1 MHAGKRPERSLAAY
15 GAYLRSLP
23 FSNEQGLRMLIGAAL
38 REAAA
43 RGVVLRPLFSY
54 YSFHG
59 CAWAVCVGSGCVAC
73 VVRQEPFL
81 RTRSSSAATGT

>member
-1 MHAGKRPERSLAAY
+1 MKLQATYYRVLTDMYLCIHMLPPPRSENPPGKRPERSLAAY

-23 FSNEQGLRMLIGAAL
+23 FSNEQGLRMVIGGAV

-59 CAWAVCVGSGCVAC
+59 
-73 VVRQEPFL
+73 
-81 RTRSSSAATGT
+81 